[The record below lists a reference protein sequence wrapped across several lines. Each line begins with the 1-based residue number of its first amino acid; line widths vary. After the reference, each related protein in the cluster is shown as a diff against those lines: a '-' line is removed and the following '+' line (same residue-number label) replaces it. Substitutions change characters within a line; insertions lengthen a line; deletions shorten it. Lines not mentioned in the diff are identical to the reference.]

1 MTKPQIWVAAF
12 LAAFILLFI
21 LQKATK
27 KEEAPSRDLSSQ
39 MNNQMTEENTTGSDL
54 NAEQLI
60 SNFGCTNCHG
70 NDLAGTNIAPA
81 LNNLTQYWG
90 KESLLSYLR
99 NPNDYMNQKRFQEY
113 KEKYRGQI
121 MPSYGNKDIK
131 DLGKIVDYLLSQ

>member
-27 KEEAPSRDLSSQ
+27 KEEAPRDLSSQ
-39 MNNQMTEENTTGSDL
+39 LNNQMNEENT
-54 NAEQLI
+54 AELSGQQLI

-81 LNNLTQYWG
+81 LNNLTQFWG
-90 KESLLSYLR
+90 KESLLNYLR
-99 NPNDYMNQKRFQEY
+99 NPNDFMNQERFQEY
-113 KEKYRGQI
+113 KEKYSGQI

-131 DLGKIVDYLLSQ
+131 DLGKIVDYLLAQ

>member
-27 KEEAPSRDLSSQ
+27 KEEAPRDLSSQ
-39 MNNQMTEENTTGSDL
+39 MNNPMTEQGTTELSGQ
-54 NAEQLI
+54 QLI
-60 SNFGCTNCHG
+60 NNFGCTNCHG
-70 NDLAGTNIAPA
+70 NDLAGTNLAPA
-81 LNNLTQYWG
+81 LNNLTQFWG
-90 KESLLSYLR
+90 KESLLNYLR
-99 NPNDYMNQKRFQEY
+99 NPNDFMNQKRFQEY

>member
-27 KEEAPSRDLSSQ
+27 KEEAPRDLSSQ
-39 MNNQMTEENTTGSDL
+39 MNNPMTEQGTTELSGQ
-54 NAEQLI
+54 QLI

-81 LNNLTQYWG
+81 LNNLTQFWG
-90 KESLLSYLR
+90 KENLLSYLR
-99 NPNDYMNQKRFQEY
+99 NPNDYMNEKRFQEY
-113 KEKYRGQI
+113 KAKYRGQI

-131 DLGKIVDYLLSQ
+131 DLGKIVDYLLTQ

>member
-27 KEEAPSRDLSSQ
+27 KEEAPLDLSFQ
-39 MNNQMTEENTTGSDL
+39 MNNQMSEENT
-54 NAEQLI
+54 AELSGQQLI

-81 LNNLTQYWG
+81 LNNLTQFWG
-90 KESLLSYLR
+90 KESYLTTSETR
-99 NPNDYMNQKRFQEY
+99 M
-113 KEKYRGQI
+113 I
-121 MPSYGNKDIK
+121 
-131 DLGKIVDYLLSQ
+131 L

>member
-27 KEEAPSRDLSSQ
+27 KEEAPRDLSSQ
-39 MNNQMTEENTTGSDL
+39 MNNQMNEENATELSGQ
-54 NAEQLI
+54 QLI

-70 NDLAGTNIAPA
+70 NDLAGTNLAPA

-90 KESLLSYLR
+90 KESLISYLR
-99 NPNDYMNQKRFQEY
+99 NPNKFMDQDRFQEY

-131 DLGKIVDYLLSQ
+131 DLGKIVDYLLAQ

>member
-39 MNNQMTEENTTGSDL
+39 INNQMTEENTTELSGQ
-54 NAEQLI
+54 QLI

-70 NDLAGTNIAPA
+70 GDLTGTNLAPA
-81 LNNLTQYWG
+81 LNNLTQFWG
-90 KESLLSYLR
+90 KESLISYLR
-99 NPNDYMNQKRFQEY
+99 NPNKFMDQDRFIEY
-113 KEKYRGQI
+113 KKIYPNQI

-131 DLGKIVDYLLSQ
+131 DLGKIVDFLLAQ

>member
-21 LQKATK
+21 LQRATK

-39 MNNQMTEENTTGSDL
+39 MNNQMTEENTTELSGQ
-54 NAEQLI
+54 QLI
-60 SNFGCTNCHG
+60 INFGCTNCHG
-70 NDLAGTNIAPA
+70 SDLAGTQMAPA
-81 LNNLTQYWG
+81 LKNLSQHWG
-90 KESLLSYLR
+90 KESLISYLR
-99 NPNDYMNQKRFQEY
+99 NPNKFMDQDRFVEY
-113 KEKYRGQI
+113 KKKYPNQI

>member
-27 KEEAPSRDLSSQ
+27 KEEAPRDLSSQ
-39 MNNQMTEENTTGSDL
+39 MNNPMMEESTSELT
-54 NAEQLI
+54 ATQLI

-70 NDLAGTNIAPA
+70 SDLAGTNLAPA

-131 DLGKIVDYLLSQ
+131 DLGKIVDYLLAQ

>member
-27 KEEAPSRDLSSQ
+27 KEEAPRDLSSQ
-39 MNNQMTEENTTGSDL
+39 MNNPMTEQGTTELSGQ
-54 NAEQLI
+54 QLI

-70 NDLAGTNIAPA
+70 NDLAGTNLAPA
-81 LNNLTQYWG
+81 LNNLTQFWG
-90 KESLLSYLR
+90 KENLLSYLR
-99 NPNDYMNQKRFQEY
+99 NPNDYMNEKRFQEY

-131 DLGKIVDYLLSQ
+131 DLGKIVDYLLAQ

>member
-27 KEEAPSRDLSSQ
+27 KEEAPRDLSSQ
-39 MNNQMTEENTTGSDL
+39 MNNPMSEENTTELSGQ
-54 NAEQLI
+54 QLV

-70 NDLAGTNIAPA
+70 SDLAGTNIAPA
-81 LNNLTQYWG
+81 LTNLTQFWG
-90 KESLLSYLR
+90 KESLLNYLR
-99 NPNDYMNQKRFQEY
+99 NPNDFMNQKRFQEY
-113 KEKYRGQI
+113 KEKYSGQI

-131 DLGKIVDYLLSQ
+131 DLGKIVDYLLQQ

>member
-27 KEEAPSRDLSSQ
+27 KEEASRDFSSQ
-39 MNNQMTEENTTGSDL
+39 MNNPMMEESTTELT
-54 NAEQLI
+54 AAQLI

-70 NDLAGTNIAPA
+70 NDLAGTNLAPA
-81 LNNLTQYWG
+81 LKNLTQYWG
-90 KESLLSYLR
+90 KESLLNYLR
-99 NPNDYMNQKRFQEY
+99 NPNDFMNQKRFQEY

-121 MPSYGNKDIK
+121 MPSYGNKNIK
-131 DLGKIVDYLLSQ
+131 DLGKIVDYLLEQ

>member
-27 KEEAPSRDLSSQ
+27 KEEASHDLSSQ
-39 MNNQMTEENTTGSDL
+39 MNNPMTEQSTTELSGQ
-54 NAEQLI
+54 QLI

-70 NDLAGTNIAPA
+70 SDLAGTNLAPA

-99 NPNDYMNQKRFQEY
+99 NPNDYMNQKRFHEY

-131 DLGKIVDYLLSQ
+131 DLGKIVDYLLER

>member
-39 MNNQMTEENTTGSDL
+39 MNNQMTEENTTELSGQ
-54 NAEQLI
+54 QLI

-70 NDLAGTNIAPA
+70 GDLTGTNLAPA
-81 LNNLTQYWG
+81 LNNLTQFWG
-90 KESLLSYLR
+90 KESLISYLR
-99 NPNDYMNQKRFQEY
+99 NPNKFMDQDRFIEY
-113 KEKYRGQI
+113 KKIYPNQI

-131 DLGKIVDYLLSQ
+131 DLGKIVDFLLAQ